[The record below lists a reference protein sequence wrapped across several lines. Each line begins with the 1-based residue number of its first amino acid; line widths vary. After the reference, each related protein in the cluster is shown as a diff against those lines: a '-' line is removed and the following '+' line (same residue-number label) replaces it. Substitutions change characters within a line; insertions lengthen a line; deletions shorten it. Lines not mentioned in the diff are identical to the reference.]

1 MGSLILLPNLLTEEA
16 TFAPYFKL
24 FLLDEVKK
32 LNGLI
37 AESTKG
43 ARQFFKI
50 FKDPLINKLTLSFLK
65 KENTKGD
72 LDFLL
77 EPIEDG
83 ERWGLISDAGLP
95 AIADPGSDLV
105 LRARIKGLK
114 VEAFGVTSSIAGSL
128 MLSGLPGQHFTFHGY
143 LPKEEGERKKA
154 LVKIEALSK
163 KEGSTHIF
171 IETPFRN
178 VALFESLMQVLD
190 KETYLCIAIDLSS
203 PKEEVHTRKVKAWI
217 NQKIDFDERPAIFL
231 LNGRV
236 NKIK

>member
-65 KENTKGD
+65 KENTKAE

-77 EPIEDG
+77 EPIEAG

-114 VEAFGVTSSIAGSL
+114 VEAFGVTSSITGAL

-171 IETPFRN
+171 IETPFRSA
-178 VALFESLMQVLD
+178 ALFESLMQVLD
-190 KETYLCIAIDLSS
+190 KETYLSIAIDLSS
-203 PKEEVHTRKVKAWI
+203 PKEEVNTRKVKSWI
-217 NQKIDFDERPAIFL
+217 NQKIDFDKRPAIFL
-231 LNGRV
+231 LNA
-236 NKIK
+236 KIK